1 MPRFSSLARSPWIQA
16 LFRQVTIHRHAWV
29 VSLAVV
35 MLGLHALP
43 AAALPQ
49 GNVVSDGQRLLRM
62 GLPFEQNDVRF
73 VDEKLSEAE
82 EDIRRVRSLKSAQGH
97 ASKAKRRLERQESR
111 ILAAVPEGQQAA
123 AVANLTALKGAIDDL
138 DRVLED
144 DDRDLAKERIEAAIE
159 RLTAFENDFVS
170 GFPFEIPNEY
180 DNLPRLLGR
189 AQAEFNTTAGR
200 FVLTLDGY
208 NAPLSAGNIADL
220 VDKGF
225 YDGLGF
231 DRVEDFFLVQLGDPP
246 GDVDGYIDPATRKK
260 RTIPLEIRARGDELP
275 LYETTFDQAGYVGE
289 EPMIPFY
296 AQGTLALATYE
307 GEPNSASSQFFI
319 FLAEPE
325 LTPAGLNLLDGNF
338 ATFGYVTEGVDDLR
352 SITLDDKVI
361 GAKLISG
368 SENLVR

>member
-1 MPRFSSLARSPWIQA
+1 M
-16 LFRQVTIHRHAWV
+16 VVRHDLWGASAYV
-29 VSLAVV
+29 ATSAILIF
-35 MLGLHALP
+35 GLHALP

-62 GLPFEQNDVRF
+62 GLPFEQKDVRF
-73 VDEKLSEAE
+73 ADEQLSEAE

-111 ILAAVPEGQQAA
+111 ILAAVPEEQQAA
-123 AVANLTALKGAIDDL
+123 AMAHLVALKSSIDEL
-138 DRVLED
+138 EQVLED
-144 DDRDLAKERIEAAIE
+144 DERDLAKARIDAAID
-159 RLTAFENDFVS
+159 RLTSFEQDFVS
-170 GFPFEIPNEY
+170 GFPFEIPSEY

-246 GDVDGYIDPATRKK
+246 GDADGYIDPSTRQK

-275 LYETTFDQAGYVGE
+275 LYEVTFDQAGYVGE

-296 AQGTLALATYE
+296 AQGTLALATYD

-361 GAKLISG
+361 SAKMISG
-368 SENLVR
+368 TENLVR